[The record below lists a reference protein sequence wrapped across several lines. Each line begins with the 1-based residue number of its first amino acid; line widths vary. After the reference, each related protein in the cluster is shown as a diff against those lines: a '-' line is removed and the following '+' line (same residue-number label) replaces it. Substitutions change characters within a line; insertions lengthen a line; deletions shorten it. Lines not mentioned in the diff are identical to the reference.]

1 MSQRNRYEFEN
12 HNSVPLPLLKVIV
25 ELIRQWDDV
34 DDAKNLYLSKFDRNV
49 TVKLGNI
56 TLRGYED
63 IKRYRAATINPI
75 KGPILKVAHQFESVF
90 LLAGQGQ
97 REKRQELIFTSSV
110 AYTLESGTVL
120 TESCSS
126 RAVMGL
132 KNQTGEYKIEY
143 YEIYINQEALS
154 KGHAEIAN

>member
-1 MSQRNRYEFEN
+1 MSQRDRYEFEN
-12 HNSVPLPLLKVIV
+12 YNSVPPPLLKVIV

-34 DDAKNLYLSKFDRNV
+34 DDAEHLYLSKFDSNV

-63 IKRYRAATINPI
+63 IRGYRAATINPI
-75 KGPILKVAHQFESVF
+75 KGPILKVAHQFENLF
-90 LLAGQGQ
+90 LLAGQGHS
-97 REKRQELIFTSSV
+97 EKRQELIFTSIV
-110 AYTLESGTVL
+110 AYTLKSGNVI

-132 KNQTGEYKIEY
+132 KNQTGEYKIEC
-143 YEIYINQEALS
+143 YEIYMNQEALS
-154 KGHAEIAN
+154 KAHAEIVN